1 MVLSATLHIE
11 GHQNEKVGIQL
22 LSCDFGFSQETD
34 QKGLPTSKVYGGLI
48 NISYVSL
55 EDNEIIQWMI
65 SVDADK
71 NGEITFSG
79 DNNTKP
85 FKTLEF
91 KDARLIQY
99 HESFSDQS
107 QMLVTLSISAREIS
121 ISGVKYSNVWLG
133 YKEPSAP
140 SMGS

>member
-1 MVLSATLHIE
+1 MVLSAKLHVE
-11 GHQNEKVGIQL
+11 GHQNEKDGIHL
-22 LSCDFGFSQETD
+22 LTCDYSFSQEID
-34 QKGLPTSKVYGGLI
+34 QKGLPTSKVRGGIIGL
-48 NISYVSL
+48 SFASL
-55 EDNEIIQWMI
+55 EDSEIIQWMI
-65 SVDADK
+65 SEDADK
-71 NGEITFSG
+71 NGKITFSG

-91 KDARLIQY
+91 KDARLIHY

-107 QMLVTLSISAREIS
+107 QMVLTLSISAREIS

-140 SMGS
+140 SM